1 MTLRQLEVLVA
12 IAREQSFSR
21 AARKIHLSQP
31 TLSEHVRELEQE
43 LGKPLFSRRGRTVTL
58 TDAGRIF
65 EPYAARIVAT
75 VGDARQAVV
84 EMDGLTRGS
93 LLIGASTT
101 PGVYVLPR
109 VIAAFRERHPGI
121 DVGLKIA
128 NSRMIEEG
136 VRANDFD
143 LGVVGGHGL
152 GAGEQCLAAGL
163 VDELVLIVPPDHP
176 WAGGRAIEPGRLA
189 SQPMLTR
196 EEGSATRQVAERA
209 LQRANARFSVAMEL
223 DHPEAIKQA
232 VMAGLGVAFVSVHAV
247 RGELAAGRL
256 RTVRVRGLGIQRH
269 FHVIHH
275 EARALSASARAFM
288 ELLEQTTPER
298 RGAEQH
304 RRRTKRPRAGRR
316 PVTPG
321 P

>member
-1 MTLRQLEVLVA
+1 MTLRQLEVFVA
-12 IAREQSFSR
+12 VAREQSFSL

-43 LGKPLFSRRGRTVTL
+43 LGKPLFVRRGRTVTL
-58 TDAGRIF
+58 TDAGRVF

-84 EMDGLTRGS
+84 EVDGLARGS

-109 VIAAFRERHPGI
+109 MIGAFRQRHPGI
-121 DVGLKIA
+121 DVTLKIS
-128 NSRMIEEG
+128 NSRIIEHG

-152 GAGEQCLAAGL
+152 GPGEECLAAGL
-163 VDELVLIVPPDHP
+163 DDELVLIVPPDHP
-176 WAGGRAIEPGRLA
+176 WAGRGVIEPGRLA
-189 SQPMLTR
+189 SQPLLAR

-209 LQRANARFSVAMEL
+209 LQRANVRFNVALEL

-232 VMAGLGVAFVSVHAV
+232 VMAGLGIAFMSVHAV
-247 RGELAAGRL
+247 RGELAARRL
-256 RTVRVRGLGIQRH
+256 LTVRVRGLRIERH

-275 EARALSASARAFM
+275 EPRTLSASARAFM
-288 ELLEQTTPER
+288 AVLEES
-298 RGAEQH
+298 
-304 RRRTKRPRAGRR
+304 KRGRR
-316 PVTPG
+316 PERLRADGRARTAS
-321 P
+321 